1 MNESGEKSVV
11 SADTKTNGSTDQL
24 NGARS
29 ELLGEAIA
37 DVQIRARNYLQEP
50 AEAAWHNLVE
60 ALTRTYGDSETYDLL
75 RAVAIHSRT
84 SRR

>member
-1 MNESGEKSVV
+1 LNESGAKAVV
-11 SADTKTNGSTDQL
+11 SADETLGSTDEL

-37 DVQIRARNYLQEP
+37 DVQTRARNYVQEP

-75 RAVAIHSRT
+75 RAVAIHSQTRG
-84 SRR
+84 R

>member
-1 MNESGEKSVV
+1 LTESGENSAV
-11 SADTKTNGSTDQL
+11 STDEKTNGSTDQL

-37 DVQIRARNYLQEP
+37 DVQTRARNYLQEP

-75 RAVAIHSRT
+75 RAVAIHART
-84 SRR
+84 SGR